1 MTKEQVSVLWCVP
14 GAEAL
19 QEVLTREPT
28 IRLRACLDAVD
39 LAAAALI
46 EPQSIAIVS
55 AESPRVNADLVMRV
69 ESLGTRFIALG
80 IHAPGTP
87 ERETERAV
95 TRSWGITEIAEVQDG
110 AALVSELVHSAP
122 MSATHRAPSG
132 EAPQESPVHS
142 SVVTVVW
149 GTSGA
154 PGRSVV
160 ARGLAD
166 AWARSGVRTVLVDA
180 DPAASQAIALG
191 ITNGDGGLMRAIHL
205 AQRRSLT
212 PTALA
217 HVCRSLTPTL
227 SVLTG
232 IERDDELFEVTP
244 EILTEVVRIGQAVF
258 DRVVIDLGGNNAQTP
273 VLASLLMKEDSEI
286 IAVVRNTVVGLA
298 RAVRELPAVI
308 DVIDGAPLQVIVNG
322 TTSDKAARDVLE
334 RLVIARGGTVAHW
347 FTVARDDRIAH
358 AEEMG
363 RLMGEIRG
371 RSRARK
377 DFGRIAKDLARFP
390 LAG

>member
-1 MTKEQVSVLWCVP
+1 M
-14 GAEAL
+14 
-19 QEVLTREPT
+19 PT
-28 IRLRACLDAVD
+28 
-39 LAAAALI
+39 
-46 EPQSIAIVS
+46 
-55 AESPRVNADLVMRV
+55 
-69 ESLGTRFIALG
+69 
-80 IHAPGTP
+80 
-87 ERETERAV
+87 
-95 TRSWGITEIAEVQDG
+95 
-110 AALVSELVHSAP
+110 
-122 MSATHRAPSG
+122 
-132 EAPQESPVHS
+132 

-149 GTSGA
+149 GTGGA

-160 ARGLAD
+160 ARGLAE
-166 AWARSGVRTVLVDA
+166 AWASSGVRTVLIDA

-191 ITNGDGGLMRAIHL
+191 ITNGDGGLMRAIRL

-212 PTALA
+212 PSALA
-217 HVCRSLTPTL
+217 HVCRSLNPSL

-232 IERDDELFEVTP
+232 IERDDEVFEVTP
-244 EILTEVVRIGQAVF
+244 EVVNEVVRVAQGVF
-258 DRVVIDLGGNNAQTP
+258 SRVLIDLGSHGAQTP
-273 VLASLLMKEDSEI
+273 VLASLLANENTEV

-308 DVIDGAPLQVIVNG
+308 DVIQGAPLRLIVNG

-334 RLVIARGGTVAHW
+334 KLVITRGGTVAHW

>member
-1 MTKEQVSVLWCVP
+1 MNKEHVSVLWCVP
-14 GAEAL
+14 GSEAL
-19 QEVLTREPT
+19 QEAFAREPT
-28 IRLRACLDAVD
+28 IRLRTCLDAVD

-46 EPQSIAIVS
+46 EPQSIAVVS

-80 IHAPGTP
+80 VHAPGTP

-95 TRSWGITEIAEVQDG
+95 TRSWGITQIAEVQDV

-122 MSATHRAPSG
+122 VSTPQCAPSR
-132 EAPQESPVHS
+132 ESPQESPVPT

-149 GTSGA
+149 GTGGA

-160 ARGLAD
+160 ARGLAE
-166 AWARSGVRTVLVDA
+166 AWASSGVRTVLIDA

-191 ITNGDGGLMRAIHL
+191 ITNGDGGLMRAIRL

-217 HVCRSLTPTL
+217 HVCRSLNPGL

-232 IERDDELFEVTP
+232 IERDDEVFEVTP
-244 EILTEVVRIGQAVF
+244 EVVNEVVRVAQAVF
-258 DRVVIDLGGNNAQTP
+258 ARVVIDLGGHGTQAP
-273 VLASLLMKEDSEI
+273 VLASLLANENTEV

-308 DVIDGAPLQVIVNG
+308 EVIQGAPLRLIVNG

-334 RLVIARGGTVAHW
+334 KLVITRGGTVAHW

-358 AEEMG
+358 AEEQG
-363 RLMGEIRG
+363 RLMSEIRG

-377 DFGRIAKDLARFP
+377 DFGRMVKELARFP